1 MSLLWFSTNTH
12 AQCNGTSAKT
22 TEIKNLLAQTLFH
35 VHEHYNR
42 VYGSQCSV
50 HAARILRACRNRTH
64 NRPHVESTMQ
74 ALCAV
79 VSWHT

>member
-35 VHEHYNR
+35 VHEHYNS

-50 HAARILRACRNRTH
+50 HAARILRACRNRT
-64 NRPHVESTMQ
+64 
-74 ALCAV
+74 L
-79 VSWHT
+79 